1 MGYCSA
7 TKKNE
12 IMPFAATWRQLE
24 IITLKVKKERE
35 RQIPYN
41 ITYTWTVKYVTNE
54 NRNRLKDMGNR
65 LVVVKRVIGWRGQK
79 GGRGMDWA
87 FGLTSC
93 KLLHLEWINNQVL
106 LYITRNYI
114 QPPVINCNGKE
125 YKYGCNFCIA
135 QYCNQLYFNLKK
147 QNKKAKHGN
156 IPLYCYYWLV

>member
-93 KLLHLEWINNQVL
+93 KLLHLE
-106 LYITRNYI
+106 
-114 QPPVINCNGKE
+114 
-125 YKYGCNFCIA
+125 
-135 QYCNQLYFNLKK
+135 
-147 QNKKAKHGN
+147 
-156 IPLYCYYWLV
+156 